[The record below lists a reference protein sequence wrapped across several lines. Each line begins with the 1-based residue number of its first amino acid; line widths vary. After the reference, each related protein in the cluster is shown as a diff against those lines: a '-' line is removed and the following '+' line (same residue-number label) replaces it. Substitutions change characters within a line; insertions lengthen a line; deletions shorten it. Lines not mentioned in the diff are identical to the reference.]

1 MRHVV
6 LVLALS
12 GVAFP
17 VGGAELVIHEWGTI
31 TSVHDASDALLLILG
46 NPAAAQNQIFNVGNT
61 ENEVS
66 IAELAVLMREIFADV
81 TGDASVKRNPIKVV
95 SSQQFYGEGY
105 EDCDRRSSG
114 YDQSNPVARLVADGV
129 AATNL
134 VRDDH
139 LLLRIIRT

>member
-1 MRHVV
+1 MEPLLDGKAMQ
-6 LVLALS
+6 LVD
-12 GVAFP
+12 
-17 VGGAELVIHEWGTI
+17 GGHAKRTI
-31 TSVHDASDALLLILG
+31 TSIHDASDALLLILG

-81 TGDASVKRNPIKVV
+81 TGDASVKRNPIEVV

-114 YDQSNPVARLVADGV
+114 YDQSNPVARLVADAV